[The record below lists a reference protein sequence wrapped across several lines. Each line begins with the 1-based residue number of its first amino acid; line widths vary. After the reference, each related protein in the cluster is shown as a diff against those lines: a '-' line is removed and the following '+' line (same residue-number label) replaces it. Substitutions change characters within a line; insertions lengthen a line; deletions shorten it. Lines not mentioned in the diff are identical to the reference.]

1 MSKLDLEIRA
11 TRSFTL
17 DCVCVLLFVCA
28 CVCMCIFML
37 QSLEGPATLTLHVEY
52 NVLRAV
58 IDFIYTD
65 DFKVPS
71 CIGNG

>member
-17 DCVCVLLFVCA
+17 V
-28 CVCMCIFML
+28 CIFML